1 MVESASSVSA
11 EAREP
16 APLSPSDER
25 MWSML
30 AHLSVLINLVSGGL
44 GLFAALIIYLVYKD
58 RSRYVAYHSLQAF
71 FFQLVFWVGAG
82 AVAGL
87 AWAISGVLSAVLIG
101 CLLMPIALLI
111 TLVPLAAVVY
121 GVVGGIQCSQGQDFR
136 YWLVGDWMRGT
147 LAG

>member
-1 MVESASSVSA
+1 MAESASSVSA
-11 EAREP
+11 ERREP

-25 MWSML
+25 MWAML

-44 GLFAALIIYLVYKD
+44 GLIAALIIYLIYKD
-58 RSRYVAYHSLQAF
+58 RSRYVAYQSLQAF
-71 FFQLVFWVGAG
+71 FFQLIFWVGAG
-82 AVAGL
+82 VIAGA
-87 AWAISGVLSAVLIG
+87 AWAISGVLTAILIG

-121 GVVGGIQCSQGQDFR
+121 GVVAGIQCSQGQDFR